1 MLYIIT
7 AERYVD
13 LSLIILI
20 FNDVLSDTALAAS
33 DDRSESGLL
42 MNVPDL

>member
-1 MLYIIT
+1 MLCVTT
-7 AERYVD
+7 AERFVD

-20 FNDVLSDTALAAS
+20 CNDVLSDTALAAS

-42 MNVPDL
+42 FSSR